1 MASISTSLPISSP
14 SLSLLQKPT
23 ITARSSP
30 VLRLPSMSKMGKVRC
45 SVEGKP
51 DVISKDS
58 VPDFIV
64 PGKSSWPELVGEKGE
79 VAKAIIEKENPLVN
93 AIIISGNSPTT
104 DMMFVSNRVRVVV
117 NAEGL
122 VTKTPIIG

>member
-1 MASISTSLPISSP
+1 MF
-14 SLSLLQKPT
+14 
-23 ITARSSP
+23 R
-30 VLRLPSMSKMGKVRC
+30 G
-45 SVEGKP
+45 GKP
-51 DVISKDS
+51 DVISNDS

-64 PGKSSWPELVGEKGE
+64 PGKNSWPELVGEKGE

>member
-1 MASISTSLPISSP
+1 
-14 SLSLLQKPT
+14 
-23 ITARSSP
+23 
-30 VLRLPSMSKMGKVRC
+30 MSKMGKVRC

>member
-23 ITARSSP
+23 ITTRGSP

-51 DVISKDS
+51 DVISNDS

-64 PGKSSWPELVGEKGE
+64 PGKNSWPELVGEKGE

-93 AIIISGNSPTT
+93 AIIISGNSPV

-117 NAEGL
+117 NAEGF
-122 VTKTPIIG
+122 VTKTPVIG

>member
-51 DVISKDS
+51 DVISNDS

-64 PGKSSWPELVGEKGE
+64 PGKNSWPELVGEKGE